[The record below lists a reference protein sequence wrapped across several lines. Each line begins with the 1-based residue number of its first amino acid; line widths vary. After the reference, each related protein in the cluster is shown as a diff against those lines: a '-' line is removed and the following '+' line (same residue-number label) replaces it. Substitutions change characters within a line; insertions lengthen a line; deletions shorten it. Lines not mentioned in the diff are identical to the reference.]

1 MGLQQA
7 DAWAQAVCQLEQL
20 LAGRHISRDT
30 EVGLLL
36 LHDRQQL

>member
-1 MGLQQA
+1 MGLEQA
-7 DAWAQAVCQLEQL
+7 DAWAQAVCQLEKL
-20 LAGRHISRDT
+20 LAGCHISGNT